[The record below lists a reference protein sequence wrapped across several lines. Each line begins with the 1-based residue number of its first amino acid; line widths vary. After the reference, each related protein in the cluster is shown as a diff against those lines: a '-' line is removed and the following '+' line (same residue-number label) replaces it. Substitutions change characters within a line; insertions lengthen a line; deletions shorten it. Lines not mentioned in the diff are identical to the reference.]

1 MQGGPP
7 SIVANLAKYAEC
19 DVKGT
24 LAKFDT
30 NHNNLIEYSSGT
42 LPGNDADSVA
52 FAFFG
57 TRPQDRTESSFVYS
71 DALASPRPRTRCS
84 ATRPRRPR

>member
-1 MQGGPP
+1 M
-7 SIVANLAKYAEC
+7 VDNLAKYSEC

-52 FAFFG
+52 FKYYGDAAAG
-57 TRPQDRTESSFVYS
+57 PDRDVVLVLRREGGGRGVR
-71 DALASPRPRTRCS
+71 DCS